1 MEILREKRYLGMLGN
16 VLILVGTF
24 LPLMTITVSFLGVS
38 QSQSL
43 SYIQAGAPAY
53 ITILCTIASLL
64 MVFSDF
70 LESKVPFF
78 GKFQNQK
85 LTLIPTGI
93 SAALLIL
100 NVMNYSSSNASALIS
115 SLGKSTWAIG
125 FWVMIVGFVV
135 AAVYPFLYKG
145 SNKQA

>member
-16 VLILVGTF
+16 VLILIGTF
-24 LPLMTITVSFLGVS
+24 LPLLTITVSFLGVS
-38 QSQSL
+38 NSQSL
-43 SYIQAGAPAY
+43 SYFQAGAPAY

-64 MVFSDF
+64 MIFSDL
-70 LESKVPFF
+70 LESKVPFL

-85 LTLIPTGI
+85 LTLIPTAI

-100 NVMNYSSSNASALIS
+100 NVMNYNTSGTSALLS
-115 SLGKSTWAIG
+115 SVGKSTWGIG
-125 FWVMIVGFVV
+125 FWVMIVGFVA

-145 SNKQA
+145 SSKQA